1 MALPL
6 PNEARTGGGTAHRE
20 RAQNL
25 YNYYVAIAKLAKE
38 IQRENFFINLY
49 SLSELDR
56 HAWLFISET
65 VFMPFDDKVRHAV
78 EGRFKRDGATWGSHT
93 LMEADFLSLRT
104 ACEALRTAV
113 GSVPEISDPAAG
125 VLHYTRGQNGDL
137 TENYRQINKPHSIET
152 QISAVVNLFEAEG
165 AP

>member
-6 PNEARTGGGTAHRE
+6 PNEARTGGGTAHRSL
-20 RAQNL
+20 AQNL
-25 YNYYVAIAKLAKE
+25 YDYYVAIAKLSKE
-38 IQRENFFINLY
+38 IQGENFSINLY

-56 HAWLFISET
+56 NAWLFINET
-65 VFMPFDDKVRHAV
+65 AFIPFDEKVRHAI
-78 EGRFKRDGATWGSHT
+78 EDRFKKDGATWASHT
-93 LMEADFLSLRT
+93 LMEADFTSLKT

-113 GSVPEISDPAAG
+113 NQVPEMSDPAAG
-125 VLHYTRGQNGDL
+125 VLHYTRSQTGDL
-137 TENYRQINKPHSIET
+137 TENYRQINKPHSVET